1 MTDKK
6 PSPKLRYDVA
16 SVLNPGRR
24 AQQEDALAADFP
36 HGGDLSFAVLS
47 DGMGGHAAGE
57 IASKIVVTEVFS
69 ELKFQSSDPAGFETN
84 MSHILRDA
92 AVAANECVRAHT
104 RTNPDTSGMGAT
116 LLAPIITKSGL
127 WWISIG
133 DSPLY
138 LFRSGELAQINEDH
152 SLAPQIDQMADEGL
166 IEHDVAENHPDRN
179 CLTSVLIGDPIE
191 KIDCPDAPVKLQP
204 GDIIIAASDG
214 LQAISDRDIEKIVK
228 RNRDLPSAQL
238 AEELLHKLLE
248 TDDPNQDNVS
258 FCLIKVREANRR
270 LRTKPVTLAENP
282 VLTFGGDVAAAE
294 RLPEEVANSAEPSH
308 LSRGS
313 VTK

>member
-1 MTDKK
+1 MTEKQLL
-6 PSPKLRYDVA
+6 PKLRYDVA

-24 AQQEDALAADFP
+24 SQQEDALAADFP
-36 HGGDLSFAVLS
+36 HGGELSFAVLS

-69 ELKFQSSDPAGFETN
+69 ELKFQSSDPRWFEDHVV
-84 MSHILRDA
+84 SILRDA
-92 AVAANECVRAHT
+92 ASAANLCVNAHT
-104 RTNPDTSGMGAT
+104 RSHPATGGMGAT
-116 LLAPIITKSGL
+116 LLAPIVTKRGL

-138 LFRSGELAQINEDH
+138 IFRHGELTQLNEDH

-166 IEHDVAENHPDRN
+166 IERDVAENHPDRN
-179 CLTSVLIGDPIE
+179 CLTSVLIGDTID
-191 KIDCPDAPVKLQP
+191 KIDCPEEPMKLLP

-214 LQAISDRDIEKIVK
+214 LQAISDHDIERIIK

-258 FCLIKVREANRR
+258 FCLIKVREANKR
-270 LRTKPVTLAENP
+270 LRTRPVTLAQGP
-282 VLTFGGDVAAAE
+282 VLSFDADVAQTKD
-294 RLPEEVANSAEPSH
+294 LSDVVANTAEPNV
-308 LSRGS
+308 LARGAA
-313 VTK
+313 KK